1 MEVLVVS
8 KKVKSYLGEIIEGKG
23 IMKSWIAK
31 QTGATKSQV
40 TRWCNNIDGAA
51 ESTPSVYYIL
61 KLEQLLDVQVSE
73 MYEII
78 EEE

>member
-1 MEVLVVS
+1 MS
-8 KKVKSYLGEIIEGKG
+8 KKVKSNLGEIIESKG

-40 TRWCNNIDGAA
+40 TRWCNNKDGAA

-61 KLEQLLDVQVSE
+61 QLEKLLDTPVRK
-73 MYEII
+73 MFEII